1 MIYYNTE
8 AKWHKFVLKFF
19 TLSSLW
25 RASKLGLFFAIYAFV
40 VRHLMHRFDVDFSA
54 STRVFEALG
63 GIFTLLLVLRTTQSY
78 NRWWEARKTWG
89 ALVNNCRNLA
99 IYINAILDK
108 GLKKEK
114 DSLALDIANFTH
126 ALAFHLRDNAPTPEY
141 YDSTEEIEQALK
153 EGANHPIVFAQ
164 RILKTLKSLYKEEK
178 FDGFEFDMIKSYHG
192 ELMNIQGINERI
204 KKAPIP
210 FSYIAIIKL
219 IIFTFGFLIP
229 IQAFESVQEALLPFW
244 TFFIMTSISLIEII
258 GAEIED
264 PFETR
269 ENDLP
274 LVQMANVITKDVFKI
289 LGQHDHQPRSTEL
302 KEFKQVI

>member
-8 AKWHKFVLKFF
+8 ARWYKFVLRFF
-19 TLSSLW
+19 TLSSVG
-25 RASKLGLFFAIYAFV
+25 RAAKIGVFFAVYTFV
-40 VRHLMHRFDVDFSA
+40 VRFVMDRIEYDYITSY
-54 STRVFEALG
+54 RIFEALG
-63 GIFTLLLVLRTTQSY
+63 GIFGFLMVLRTTQSY

-99 IYINAILDK
+99 IYIDALLDK
-108 GLKKEK
+108 SLKKEK
-114 DSLALDIANFTH
+114 DKLALDIANFTH
-126 ALAFHLRDNAPTPEY
+126 ALAFHLRDEAPEPEY
-141 YDSTEEIEQALK
+141 YEYTDEIKK
-153 EGANHPIVFAQ
+153 EVESGANHPVVFAQ
-164 RILKTLKSLYKEEK
+164 RIMDTLKHLYREEK
-178 FDGFEFDMIKSYHG
+178 YDGFEFNMMTRYHA

-210 FSYIAIIKL
+210 FSYVAIIKL
-219 IIFTFGFLIP
+219 IIFIFGFIVP
-229 IQAFESVQEALLPFW
+229 FQPFESVQEHLVPVW
-244 TFFIMTSISLIEII
+244 VFFLMTTLSLVEII

-289 LGQHDHQPRSTEL
+289 LGQHDHKPRSTEM
-302 KEFKQVI
+302 KQFHKVI

>member
-8 AKWHKFVLKFF
+8 AKWYKFVLRFF
-19 TLSSLW
+19 RLSSVG
-25 RASKLGLFFAIYAFV
+25 RAAKIGLFFAVYTFI
-40 VRHLMHRFDVDFSA
+40 VRFIMD
-54 STRVFEALG
+54 RVEYDYITSYRIFEALG
-63 GIFTLLLVLRTTQSY
+63 GIFGFLMVLRTTQSY

-99 IYINAILDK
+99 LYIDAILDTSM
-108 GLKKEK
+108 KKEK
-114 DSLALDIANFTH
+114 DKLALDIANFTH
-126 ALAFHLRDNAPTPEY
+126 ALAYHLRDEAPEPQYYEY
-141 YDSTEEIEQALK
+141 NEQIKK
-153 EGANHPIVFAQ
+153 EVESGANHPVVFAQ
-164 RILKTLKSLYKEEK
+164 RILDTLKQLYRDNKY
-178 FDGFEFDMIKSYHG
+178 DGFEFNMMTRYHG

-210 FSYIAIIKL
+210 FSYIALLKL
-219 IIFTFGFLIP
+219 IIFIFGFIIP
-229 IQAFESVQEALLPFW
+229 FQPFESVQENLVPIW
-244 TFFIMTSISLIEII
+244 TFFLMTMLSLIEII

-289 LGQHDHQPRSTEL
+289 LGQHDHQPRSTEM
-302 KEFKQVI
+302 KEFQKVI